1 MVRNKINLVFLSL
14 SLLSCKKESDKDLV
28 SSNSLFNDITNLKQ
42 YDNVQKVDEDTLIRI
57 KASNNEYIIDGYIS
71 KKLNKKTGWWNIQD
85 KNNEINKVRLQY
97 IYFEN
102 KEKINQFIFYKNNI
116 IDSTKSKFYVLDKIG
131 NIMKYSFFTPKS
143 KESVIS
149 ANLYYIIMNENN
161 DILKESKIEDGE
173 NNNQYLFKL
182 EIPITKKVMI
192 KGLFSEKLNL
202 EDKSLGVNEILTED
216 LVILK

>member
-14 SLLSCKKESDKDLV
+14 SLLSCKKESNKDLV

>member
-1 MVRNKINLVFLSL
+1 
-14 SLLSCKKESDKDLV
+14 
-28 SSNSLFNDITNLKQ
+28 
-42 YDNVQKVDEDTLIRI
+42 
-57 KASNNEYIIDGYIS
+57 
-71 KKLNKKTGWWNIQD
+71 
-85 KNNEINKVRLQY
+85 
-97 IYFEN
+97 
-102 KEKINQFIFYKNNI
+102 
-116 IDSTKSKFYVLDKIG
+116 
-131 NIMKYSFFTPKS
+131 MKYSFFTPKS

>member
-1 MVRNKINLVFLSL
+1 MSL

>member
-14 SLLSCKKESDKDLV
+14 SILSCKKESDKDLV